1 MTIAEK
7 YLHLLQERKVKT
19 AEVSRQTG
27 IPYSTLNEWSKG
39 KTKKISGE
47 NLNKLAE
54 FFDVPVDYFYT
65 YTYDGKEYQ
74 EILERKMDSFYS
86 DPDVA
91 SFAQAIHDKPEIR
104 GLFKAARDLSKEDI
118 ERFKEI
124 IESYERGKQG

>member
-65 YTYDGKEYQ
+65 YTYDGKVVNATAT
-74 EILERKMDSFYS
+74 R
-86 DPDVA
+86 
-91 SFAQAIHDKPEIR
+91 QALTPI
-104 GLFKAARDLSKEDI
+104 
-118 ERFKEI
+118 
-124 IESYERGKQG
+124 

>member
-47 NLNKLAE
+47 NLEKLAA
-54 FFDVPVDYFYT
+54 FFNVPVDFFYT
-65 YTYDGKEYQ
+65 ETYENREYY
-74 EILERKMDSFYS
+74 EILERKVESFYS

-104 GLFKAARDLSKEDI
+104 GLFKAARDLSQEDI

>member
-7 YLHLLQERKVKT
+7 YLHLLRERKVKT

-47 NLNKLAE
+47 NLEKIAA
-54 FFDVPVDYFYT
+54 FFNVPVDYFYT
-65 YTYDGKEYQ
+65 QSFDLKEYK
-74 EILERKMDSFYS
+74 EALETQMESFYS

-91 SFAQAIHDKPEIR
+91 EFAQAIHDKPEIR

>member
-1 MTIAEK
+1 MYSRYEK
-7 YLHLLQERKVKT
+7 LLKERGIRSADV
-19 AEVSRQTG
+19 ARATG
-27 IPYSTLNEWSKG
+27 IKQSTLTDWKNG
-39 KTKKISGE
+39 RTKSLSAE
-47 NLNKLAE
+47 NIRKLAA
-54 FFDVPVDYFYT
+54 FFNVPVDYFYT
-65 YTYDGKEYQ
+65 QSFDMKEYK
-74 EILERKMDSFYS
+74 EALETQMESFYS

>member
-118 ERFKEI
+118 DRFKEI

>member
-1 MTIAEK
+1 MAIAEK